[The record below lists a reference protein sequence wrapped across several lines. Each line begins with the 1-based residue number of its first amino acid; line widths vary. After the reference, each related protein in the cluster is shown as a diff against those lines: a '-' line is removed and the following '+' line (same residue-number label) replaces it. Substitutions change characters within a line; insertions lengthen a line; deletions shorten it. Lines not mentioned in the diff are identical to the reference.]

1 VCASLQEGGHSWLWL
16 PLLSCPWGSSVFVG
30 SFPAGQRGRVR
41 FEIGTSRVVGKQ
53 DERVRLRE
61 AKGRL
66 SYERGGEE
74 LKGKNKSENRR
85 ERGRSLNLPF
95 HLYN

>member
-1 VCASLQEGGHSWLWL
+1 
-16 PLLSCPWGSSVFVG
+16 LSVNKVS
-30 SFPAGQRGRVR
+30 A
-41 FEIGTSRVVGKQ
+41 
-53 DERVRLRE
+53 VRLRE

-66 SYERGGEE
+66 SYKRGGEE

>member
-1 VCASLQEGGHSWLWL
+1 MCYVTLVSVLIEESRGSKHNSGR
-16 PLLSCPWGSSVFVG
+16 PELLVNKVS
-30 SFPAGQRGRVR
+30 A
-41 FEIGTSRVVGKQ
+41 
-53 DERVRLRE
+53 VRLRE

-66 SYERGGEE
+66 SYKRGGEE

-85 ERGRSLNLPF
+85 ERARSLNLPF

>member
-1 VCASLQEGGHSWLWL
+1 V
-16 PLLSCPWGSSVFVG
+16 
-30 SFPAGQRGRVR
+30 
-41 FEIGTSRVVGKQ
+41 
-53 DERVRLRE
+53 VRLRE

-66 SYERGGEE
+66 SYKRGREE

-95 HLYN
+95 HLFN